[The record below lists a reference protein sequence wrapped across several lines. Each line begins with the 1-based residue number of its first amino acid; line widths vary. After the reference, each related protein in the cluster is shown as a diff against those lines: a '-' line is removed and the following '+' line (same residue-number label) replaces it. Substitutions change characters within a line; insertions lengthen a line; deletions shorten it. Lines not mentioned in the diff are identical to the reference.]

1 MPILVRPIT
10 PDDALAA
17 LEVHHAAVRVTAA
30 KDYAPEIIEQWAPI
44 TVSADAI
51 SRFHKNP
58 ENEIRFVAEINGEVV
73 GFAAIIL
80 ASKELRACCV
90 SPRAVGRGV
99 GRALI
104 AELEHTAKQE
114 GLTILQLDSS
124 LTAHPFYEAMGYQ
137 TESRGEHVLGSG
149 QRMFCVHM
157 TKKLAQ

>member
-10 PDDALAA
+10 PDDALVA

-30 KDYAPEIIEQWAPI
+30 KDYAPEIIEQWAPMP
-44 TVSADAI
+44 VSAGAI
-51 SRFHKNP
+51 SRFHENA

-73 GFAAIIL
+73 GFAAIVL
-80 ASKELRACCV
+80 ANEELRACYV
-90 SPRAVGRGV
+90 SPKAAGKGV

-104 AELEHTAKQE
+104 VELERIASQE
-114 GLTILQLDSS
+114 GLTILRLDSS

-149 QRMFCVHM
+149 QRMCCVHM